1 MALTARCCEC
11 PLQFHLDEDFK
22 NEKMISATPFIGF
35 LTLLSSTAHATTPP
49 VPEIDGGTAAIA
61 IGLTVGI
68 VALIRE
74 YRHKK

>member
-1 MALTARCCEC
+1 MKKLISVT
-11 PLQFHLDEDFK
+11 PL
-22 NEKMISATPFIGF
+22 IGV
-35 LTLLSSTAHATTPP
+35 LSILSSAANAGDVI

-74 YRHKK
+74 YRSKK